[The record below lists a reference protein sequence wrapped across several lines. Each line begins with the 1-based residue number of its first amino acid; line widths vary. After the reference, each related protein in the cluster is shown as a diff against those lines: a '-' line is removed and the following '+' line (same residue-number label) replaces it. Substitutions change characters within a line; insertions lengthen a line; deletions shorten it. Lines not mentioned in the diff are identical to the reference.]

1 MKLSQSNSAFKAI
14 FLLYLILLGFTFPAS
29 GQQGQSSV
37 RGKVVDNE
45 GRPISYVT
53 IHFTELNKGSLS
65 DNNGDFV
72 VENLPAGN
80 YQLVISHLNFGE
92 RNMQVELKPSE
103 KKDLGQLVLYENG
116 SDLQEVVVADSKV
129 NRFAGKAT
137 DYVARMPLENLENP
151 QVYSMVTKELLQEQV
166 LTDIDQSVRNA
177 TGVVPVIYPSGGFA
191 ATFRGFNVGINSR
204 NGMETS
210 SGRSSVDIA
219 NIERIEVLKGPSGT
233 LFGSNVSSFGGVVN
247 LVTKKPMQEKLT
259 EISYTT
265 GSFNLHRITADIN
278 TPLTQDKKTLF
289 RLNTALNRQKSFL
302 DYGFN
307 NTFLIA
313 PSLKHIASDR
323 LSFTLDAELFNAKS
337 TRTLYSRYDAN
348 SGITGPEELLIDYRK
363 ALFHEDA
370 NAATSSLKLFTQAQ
384 YQLSENWISTTLFSF
399 VEEDVDQSYQYYATW
414 LSPSLAAR
422 NIGNWGPIYTSYTNI
437 QENINGEFATGGIR
451 HKMLIGASLRF
462 MDARSEAAT
471 SGFIDTVDV
480 TTDFKVL
487 RKQELDPYMV
497 PGNWPGWH
505 QANDNTYS
513 AYVSDVIALTD
524 RLSTMLSLRLDHF
537 YRPDNGAI
545 EGYEQ
550 TSLSPKLGLVY
561 QLVKEQV
568 SLFGNY
574 MNGFQNQAPAN
585 QPDGAMLV
593 LDPLYAEQAEGGVK
607 AEVFDKK
614 LTATVS
620 YYHIAIDNAVR
631 TNSDGFIEQDGRQVS
646 KGIDFEVIANPIAG
660 LNIVGG
666 YAYNDNRIVKASNEA
681 IEGNKAVGAPEN
693 VANLWLS
700 YALQGKLKGLGF
712 GIGGNYVGENY
723 LFSDNV
729 FTIPSYT
736 LLNASV
742 FFEQPSWRLGLK
754 GNNLNNEKYWSSYGV
769 AQAPANFA
777 ANLTVRF

>member
-1 MKLSQSNSAFKAI
+1 MNLFLSNSASKGI
-14 FLLYLILLGFTFPAS
+14 FIMYIIVLGGTFSSLA
-29 GQQGQSSV
+29 QQGQSSV
-37 RGKVVDNE
+37 HGKITDND
-45 GRPISYVT
+45 GLPISYANVY
-53 IHFTELNKGSLS
+53 FKELDKGALS
-65 DNNGDFV
+65 DGKGAFV
-72 VENLPAGN
+72 VEGLPRGN
-80 YQLVISHLNFGE
+80 HQLLVSHIGFGKRTVQVALKSGE
-92 RNMQVELKPSE
+92 R
-103 KKDLGQLVLYENG
+103 KDLGKIVLFENG
-116 SDLQEVVVADSKV
+116 SDLQEVIVSDRKV
-129 NRFAGKAT
+129 NRFADKAT
-137 DYVARMPLENLENP
+137 EYVARMPLENLENP
-151 QVYSMVTKELLQEQV
+151 QVYSVVNKELLQEQV

-177 TGVVPVIYPSGGFA
+177 TGVVPVVYPSGGFA
-191 ATFRGFNVGINSR
+191 ATFRGFNIGINSR

-210 SGRSSVDIA
+210 TGRSSVDIG
-219 NIERIEVLKGPSGT
+219 NVERIEVLKGPSGT

-247 LVTKKPMQEKLT
+247 LVTKKPTEDKQT
-259 EISYTT
+259 EIGYTT

-278 TPLTQDKKTLF
+278 TPLTRDKKTLF

-323 LSFTLDAELFNAKS
+323 LSLTLDAELFDAKS
-337 TRTLYSRYDAN
+337 TRTLYSRYGTN
-348 SGITGPEELLIDYRK
+348 SGITSPEDLLIDYNK
-363 ALFHEDA
+363 VLFHEDA
-370 NAATSSLKLFTQAQ
+370 NASTSSLKLFTQAQ
-384 YQLSENWISTTLFSF
+384 YRLAANWTSTTLFSY
-399 VEEDVDQSYQYYATW
+399 VEEDVDHSYQYYATW
-414 LSPSLAAR
+414 LSPGLAAR
-422 NIGNWGPIYTSYTNI
+422 NIGNWGPIYNSYTNI
-437 QENINGEFATGGIR
+437 QENINGEFATGTVR
-451 HKMLIGASLRF
+451 HKMLVGASLRF

-480 TTDFKVL
+480 TTDFRVL

-497 PGNWPGWH
+497 AGNWPGWH
-505 QANDNTYS
+505 RANDNTYS
-513 AYVSDVIALTD
+513 VYVSDVLELTD

-537 YRPDNGAI
+537 SRPDNGAV

-550 TSLSPKLGLVY
+550 TSLAPKLGLVY

-568 SLFGNY
+568 SVFGNY

-585 QPDGAMLV
+585 QPDGALLV

-607 AEVFDKK
+607 AEVFDKR
-614 LTATVS
+614 LTATIS

-631 TNSDGFIEQDGRQVS
+631 TNADGFVEQDGRQVS
-646 KGIDFEVIANPIAG
+646 KGGDFEVVANPIAG

-666 YAYNDNRIVKASNEA
+666 YAFNDNRIVKASDED

-700 YALQGKLKGLGF
+700 YALQGKLKGLGI
-712 GIGGNYVGENY
+712 GVGGNYVDENY

-729 FTIPSYT
+729 VAVPSYT
-736 LLNASV
+736 LLNASI

-754 GNNLNNEKYWSSYGV
+754 GNNLANEKYWSSYGV

>member
-1 MKLSQSNSAFKAI
+1 MSCSFP
-14 FLLYLILLGFTFPAS
+14 TFAR
-29 GQQGQSSV
+29 QALSSV
-37 RGKVVDNE
+37 EGKVADKS
-45 GRPISYVT
+45 GRPIPYANV
-53 IHFTELNKGSLS
+53 HFRELDKGALTDDS
-65 DNNGDFV
+65 GEFI
-72 VENLPAGN
+72 VEGLPSGN
-80 YQLVISHLNFGE
+80 YQLQISHVSYGRRSMQVSLKPGE
-92 RNMQVELKPSE
+92 R
-103 KKDLGQLVLYENG
+103 KDLGKILLYENG
-116 SDLQEVVVADSKV
+116 SDLQEVIVADSKV
-129 NRFAGKAT
+129 NRFADKAT
-137 DYVARMPLENLENP
+137 EYVARMPLENLENP
-151 QVYSMVTKELLQEQV
+151 QVYSVVNKELLQEQV

-191 ATFRGFNVGINSR
+191 ATFRGFNIGINSR

-210 SGRSSVDIA
+210 TGRSSVDIG

-247 LVTKKPMQEKLT
+247 LVTKKPMEDKLT
-259 EISYTT
+259 EIGYTT

-278 TPLTQDKKTLF
+278 TPLTKDKKTLF
-289 RLNTALNRQKSFL
+289 RLNTALNRQKRFL

-307 NTFLIA
+307 NTFLIS

-323 LSFTLDAELFNAKS
+323 LSFTLDAELFDAKS
-337 TRTLYSRYDAN
+337 TRTLYSRYGAN
-348 SGITGPEELLIDYRK
+348 SGITGPDELLIDYNK

-370 NAATSSLKLFTQAQ
+370 NAATSSLKIFTQAQ
-384 YQLSENWISTTLFSF
+384 YKISENWTSTTLFSY
-399 VEEDVDQSYQYYATW
+399 VEEDVDHSYQYYATW

-422 NIGNWGPIYTSYTNI
+422 NIGNWGPIYNSYTNI
-437 QENINGEFATGGIR
+437 QENINGEFATGTIR
-451 HKMLIGASLRF
+451 HKILVGASLRF

-480 TTDFKVL
+480 TTDFRVL

-505 QANDNTYS
+505 KANDNTYS
-513 AYVSDVIALTD
+513 LYASDVLALTD

-537 YRPDNGAI
+537 YRPDNGTV

-550 TSLSPKLGLVY
+550 TSLSPKLGLIY

-568 SLFGNY
+568 SVFGNY

-585 QPDGAMLV
+585 QPDGALLV
-593 LDPLYAEQAEGGVK
+593 LDPLYAEQAEGGLK
-607 AEVFDKK
+607 AEVFDKR
-614 LTATVS
+614 LTATIS
-620 YYHIAIDNAVR
+620 YYHIAIDNAIR
-631 TNSDGFIEQDGRQVS
+631 TNADGFIEQDGRQVS
-646 KGIDFEVIANPIAG
+646 KGGDIEVVANPIAG
-660 LNIVGG
+660 LNIVAG
-666 YAYNDNRIVKASNEA
+666 YAYNDNRIVKASDED

-712 GIGGNYVGENY
+712 GVGGNQVGENY

-729 FTIPSYT
+729 VAVPSYT
-736 LLNASV
+736 LFNASI
-742 FFEQPSWRLGLK
+742 FFEQPTWRLGLK
-754 GNNLNNEKYWSSYGV
+754 GNNLTNEKYWSSYGV